1 MSLTQM
7 DLYSFNWVQNM
18 SLDNIIEM
26 FGNIFT
32 YCLFLFY
39 EEQCGSL
46 FQFQI
51 KSSRVQL

>member
-1 MSLTQM
+1 MGAES
-7 DLYSFNWVQNM
+7 V
-18 SLDNIIEM
+18 LDNIIEM

-39 EEQCGSL
+39 KEQCGSL

-51 KSSRVQL
+51 KSSRVQFY